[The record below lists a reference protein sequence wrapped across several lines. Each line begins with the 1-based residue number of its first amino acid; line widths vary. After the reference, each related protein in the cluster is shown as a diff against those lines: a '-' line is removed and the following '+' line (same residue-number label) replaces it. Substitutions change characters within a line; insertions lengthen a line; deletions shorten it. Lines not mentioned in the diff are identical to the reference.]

1 MVEGNMRSKKSK
13 HIAKKIV
20 AGFKELSKA
29 LSEDAPIA
37 EKFTCRKVTLDLHPI
52 PYSPEAVRATRLL
65 LRVSQPVFGQFLGVK
80 PSTIKSW
87 EQGRQ
92 QPHDMAC
99 RFMDEIQ
106 RNPEY
111 WRKRLRDSI
120 RIRSM

>member
-1 MVEGNMRSKKSK
+1 MGKKKSK
-13 HIAKKIV
+13 NIARKIV
-20 AGFKELSKA
+20 RGFKELSQA

-37 EKFTCRKVTLDLHPI
+37 ERFTCRRVTLDLQPI

-65 LRVSQPVFGQFLGVK
+65 LRVSQPVFAQFLGIK

-111 WRKRLRDSI
+111 WRRRLRDSI
-120 RIRSM
+120 RVKAM

>member
-1 MVEGNMRSKKSK
+1 MTKRKNSKTV
-13 HIAKKIV
+13 ADKIV
-20 AGFKELSKA
+20 KGFKELSKA

-37 EKFTCRKVTLDLHPI
+37 EKFTCRKVTLDLEPI
-52 PYSPEAVRATRLL
+52 PYPPKAVRATRLL
-65 LRVSQPVFGQFLGVK
+65 LRVSQPVFAQFLGVR

-92 QPHDMAC
+92 PPHDMAC

-111 WRKRLRDSI
+111 WRERLRESI
-120 RIRSM
+120 RAIKAT

>member
-1 MVEGNMRSKKSK
+1 MSKKSK
-13 HIAKKIV
+13 DIANQIV
-20 AGFKELSKA
+20 GGFKELSKA

-37 EKFTCRKVTLDLHPI
+37 EKFTCRRVTLDLEPI
-52 PYSPEAVRATRLL
+52 PYPPKAVRATRLL
-65 LRVSQPVFGQFLGVK
+65 LRVSQPVFAQFLGVK

-92 QPHDMAC
+92 QPPDIAC

-111 WRKRLRDSI
+111 WRDRLRASI
-120 RIRSM
+120 RVKVM